1 MRKLL
6 IGVGAAVGLVVGL
19 GFAAPLLI
27 DLNDQKPRIT
37 ALIEEATGH
46 QVVLGG
52 NIRFTLLPV
61 PAVSVRD
68 VRVVGDSAGAPD
80 LASVQAID
88 LRLNLLALLG
98 GKVDVAEVRLSK
110 PVLVIA
116 EAALPAL
123 AAPADEP
130 AAATGNG
137 APGDGQT
144 AGGDIAVQRVLIED
158 GMIEWR
164 PAQGEAHRLEG
175 LEANLS
181 APSLHGPYTISGG
194 AAYRGQPVA
203 IEVALGRFVAGENLA
218 YDVKLALA
226 GGTIALGGSADLLA
240 PGGPS
245 LQGRL
250 RLAIDDAAAIG
261 ALTGINLPAAGAIL
275 AEGKVQASRSAITV
289 DDLAL
294 TVGESRGTGS
304 LGVSLGPTTALSL
317 KLRLPRLDG
326 DKLLA
331 AAQSSTSGPASGPA
345 TGPSSAAGETAAP
358 RQAPAA
364 ETGGPA
370 GWSLP
375 RGVTADVDLAI
386 DALQWSG
393 AVVQK
398 IALVA
403 ALEGGRLTLSRASA
417 VLPGATDVGLSGA
430 AVSREGAPRFE
441 GTLDIASDNPRALTD
456 WLKLTPEGLPADRL
470 TRFALTGKVNTDGRA
485 ASLTD
490 LVIRLDG
497 STAKGRA
504 GWEPGTRPTALLALD
519 IDRLDADGYL
529 TGMAAPPPVAPAG
542 NPLAQ
547 IGSAAPA
554 SPLPHLPFDLALR
567 LKLGSLLIRGGE
579 ARDVGLDGLLTPDT
593 LRLAGFSVRDY
604 AGLKL
609 SANGKL
615 GFAREAP
622 DGDFAFRIEA
632 PSPEPLLALAGLAPP
647 VQAASLGRLTVE
659 GRLTGRPEAPV
670 LDAWATVGETRLAL
684 AGPIGSFNHLQFDL
698 KGTLGAPE
706 LLAVAAQAGFRP
718 PRGGPMLG
726 PLDLA
731 ITLRGTTDLP
741 AAEAKGRL
749 GEAELA
755 LKAGIDQK
763 GVYADGR
770 LDAANGAAMLNRLGL
785 TGPVTG
791 ALALS
796 VEARGQA
803 GEWQVAGVKATVG
816 PNRLETSGTL
826 SMGDGLRF
834 KGRLNA
840 PYLDLAL
847 FSSGASAGAAPT
859 PAPTPAPGAGAASG
873 TRWSTKPID
882 LQGLRRLDGTVDVTI
897 DRLLSGSLGF
907 SGVTGQLTAAQGVV
921 TLGNLKASTD
931 PGLVAGTVTLDASG
945 EALGIAADLT
955 ATGFDLDALT
965 GRKGTEPGLAGTGDL
980 TLALAGLGRSPFE
993 IVSSLS
999 GKGNVLATDG
1009 RLHGLDLKTLSE
1021 GLKTVNQ
1028 AGDVIG
1034 RIAAA
1039 VKVGSTAYRRI
1050 GSDLLVE
1057 RGIAKLANVISDI
1070 DGGSLGGEG
1079 AVDLPAWTSRV
1090 RLALR
1095 LAEPADLPALGIEIS
1110 GPPDA
1115 PTAEVRTRDLENY
1128 YLQKFIGS
1136 KLPAIPGL
1144 GSGSGSDPGK
1154 AIVDQIFKGLG
1165 GK

>member
-27 DLNDQKPRIT
+27 DLNDQKPRIA

-46 QVVLGG
+46 RVVLGG
-52 NIRFTLLPV
+52 NIRFSLLPV

-68 VRVVGDSAGAPD
+68 VRVVGDSAGGPD

-110 PVLVIA
+110 PVVVIA
-116 EAALPAL
+116 EAGLAAL
-123 AAPADEP
+123 AAPAGQADEP
-130 AAATGNG
+130 AAPSG
-137 APGDGQT
+137 PGPASGS
-144 AGGDIAVQRVLIED
+144 DIAVQRVLIED

-164 PAQGEAHRLEG
+164 PLQGEARRLEG

-181 APSLHGPYTISGG
+181 APSLQGPYTISGG

-203 IEVALGRFVAGENLA
+203 LEVALGRFVAGESLA

-226 GGTIALGGSADLLA
+226 GGTLALGGSADLLA

-245 LQGRL
+245 LQGKL
-250 RLAIDDAAAIG
+250 RLSVDDAAVIG
-261 ALTGINLPAAGAIL
+261 ALTGIDLPVAGAIL
-275 AEGKVQASRSAITV
+275 AEGKVKASRSTIAV
-289 DDLAL
+289 DELTLA
-294 TVGESRGTGS
+294 VGDSRGTGS
-304 LGVSLGPTTALSL
+304 LGVTLGPTAALSL

-326 DKLLA
+326 DRLLA
-331 AAQSSTSGPASGPA
+331 SVQPAAAPSATPAA
-345 TGPSSAAGETAAP
+345 TAAP
-358 RQAPAA
+358 PATA
-364 ETGGPA
+364 S
-370 GWSLP
+370 GWALP
-375 RGVTADVDLAI
+375 KGVTADIDLAI

-403 ALEGGRLTLSRASA
+403 SLEGGRLTLSRASA
-417 VLPGATDVGLSGA
+417 VLPGATDVALSGA
-430 AVSREGAPRFE
+430 AVSREGRPRFE

-470 TRFALTGKVNTDGRA
+470 TRFALTGKVTTDGQA
-485 ASLTD
+485 ASLND
-490 LVIRLDG
+490 LAVRLDG

-504 GWEPGTRPTALLALD
+504 GWEPGPRPTALLTLD
-519 IDRLDADGYL
+519 IDRFDADGYL
-529 TGMAAPPPVAPAG
+529 AGAAAPPPPTAPAG

-567 LKLGSLLIRGGE
+567 LKVGSLFLQGGE
-579 ARDVGLDGLLTPDT
+579 VKDVSVEGLLTPDT

-615 GFAREAP
+615 GFAKDAP

-632 PSPEPLLALAGLAPP
+632 PSPEPLLVLAGVEPP
-647 VQAASLGRLTVE
+647 AQAASLGRLTVE

-670 LDAWATVGETRLAL
+670 LDAWTTVGETRLAL
-684 AGPIGSFNHLQFDL
+684 AGPIGSFAHPQLDL

-706 LLAVAAQAGFRP
+706 LLALAAQAGFRP
-718 PRGGPMLG
+718 PRAGPMLG
-726 PLDLA
+726 PVDLA
-731 ITLRGTTDLP
+731 IVLRGTADQP
-741 AAEAKGRL
+741 ALEAKGRL

-755 LKAGIDQK
+755 LKVGIDPK
-763 GVYADGR
+763 GLYVDGR
-770 LDAANGAAMLNRLGL
+770 LDAANGAAMLTRLGL

-791 ALALS
+791 ALALAL
-796 VEARGQA
+796 EARGQA
-803 GEWQVAGVKATVG
+803 GEWQVAGAKATVG
-816 PNRLETSGTL
+816 QNRLEASGTL
-826 SMGDGLRF
+826 SSAEGLRF

-840 PYLDLAL
+840 PYLDLAM
-847 FSSGASAGAAPT
+847 FNTGAAGAA
-859 PAPTPAPGAGAASG
+859 APAPGTGTGTGPGAAG
-873 TRWSTKPID
+873 TRWSTRPID
-882 LQGLRRLDGTVDVTI
+882 LQGLRRLDGTIDVTI
-897 DRLLSGSLGF
+897 DRLVSGTLGLSG
-907 SGVTGQLTAAQGVV
+907 VAGQLTAAQGVV
-921 TLGNLKASTD
+921 TLGNLKALAD
-931 PGLVAGTVTLDASG
+931 PGAVAGTLTLDASG
-945 EALGIAADLT
+945 EALGIAADMT

-965 GRKGTEPGLAGTGDL
+965 GRKGAEPGLAGTGDL
-980 TLALAGLGRSPFE
+980 TLSLAGLGRSTFE

-1009 RLHGLDLKTLSE
+1009 RLYGLDLKTLSE

-1057 RGIAKLANVISDI
+1057 RGIVKLANVTSDI
-1070 DGGSLGGEG
+1070 EGGSLGGEG
-1079 AVDLPAWTSRV
+1079 TVDLPAWTSRI

-1095 LAEPADLPALGIEIS
+1095 LVEPADLPALGIEIG

-1115 PTAEVRTRDLENY
+1115 PTAEVRTRDLETY

-1136 KLPAIPGL
+1136 RLPAIPGL
-1144 GSGSGSDPGK
+1144 GSGGGDPGK

-1165 GK
+1165 GN

>member
-6 IGVGAAVGLVVGL
+6 IGVGAVVGLVVGF

-27 DLNDQKPRIT
+27 DLNDQKPRIA

-110 PVLVIA
+110 PVVVIA
-116 EAALPAL
+116 EAGLAAL
-123 AAPADEP
+123 AAPADAP
-130 AAATGNG
+130 AVPADAGPSGQGPATGR
-137 APGDGQT
+137 
-144 AGGDIAVQRVLIED
+144 DIAVQRVLIED

-164 PAQGEAHRLEG
+164 PVQGEARRLEG

-181 APSLHGPYTISGG
+181 APSLHGPYAISGG

-203 IEVALGRFVAGENLA
+203 IEVALGRFVAGETLA

-226 GGTIALGGSADLLA
+226 GGTLALGGSADLLA

-245 LQGRL
+245 LQGKL
-250 RLAIDDAAAIG
+250 RLSIDDAAAIG
-261 ALTGINLPAAGAIL
+261 ALTDISLPVAGAIL
-275 AEGKVQASRSAITV
+275 AEGKVQASRSAIAV
-289 DDLAL
+289 DDLTL

-304 LGVSLGPTTALSL
+304 LAVSLGPTTALSL

-331 AAQSSTSGPASGPA
+331 AAQSSTAGVASAPAAS
-345 TGPSSAAGETAAP
+345 PSTAAGEAAAP
-358 RQAPAA
+358 RQVPAA
-364 ETGGPA
+364 QTGDPA
-370 GWSLP
+370 RWSLP
-375 RGVTADVDLAI
+375 RGLTADVDLAI

-398 IALVA
+398 IAFVA
-403 ALEGGRLTLSRASA
+403 ALEGGRLTLSRATA
-417 VLPGATDVGLSGA
+417 VLPGATDVGLSGM
-430 AVSREGAPRFE
+430 AVSREGALRFE

-456 WLKLTPEGLPADRL
+456 WLKLTPDGLPADRL
-470 TRFALTGKVNTDGRA
+470 TRFALTGKMNTDGRA

-504 GWEPGTRPTALLALD
+504 GWEPGPRPTAVLALE
-519 IDRLDADGYL
+519 IDRLDADAYL
-529 TGMAAPPPVAPAG
+529 AGMALPPPPAAPAG

-567 LKLGSLLIRGGE
+567 LKLGSLFLHGAE
-579 ARDVGLDGLLTPDT
+579 AKDVGLDGLLTPDT

-615 GFAREAP
+615 GFAKDAP

-632 PSPEPLLALAGLAPP
+632 PSPEPLLALAGVAAPA
-647 VQAASLGRLTVE
+647 QAASLGRLTVE

-670 LDAWATVGETRLAL
+670 LDAWTTVGETRLAL
-684 AGPIGSFNHLQFDL
+684 AGPIGSFSQPQFDL

-718 PRGGPMLG
+718 PRSGPMLG

-731 ITLRGTTDLP
+731 IALRGTLDQP
-741 AAEAKGRL
+741 AVEAKGQL
-749 GEAELA
+749 GEAGFA

-763 GVYADGR
+763 GFHVDGR

-791 ALALS
+791 GLALAI
-796 VEARGQA
+796 EARGLA
-803 GEWQVAGVKATVG
+803 GEWQVAGAKATVG
-816 PNRLETSGTL
+816 PNRLELAGTL
-826 SMGDGLRF
+826 STVEGLRF

-847 FSSGASAGAAPT
+847 FSSGAPASAT
-859 PAPTPAPGAGAASG
+859 PAPAAGGAPAAGS

-882 LQGLRRLDGTVDVTI
+882 LQGLRRLDGTMDVTI
-897 DRLLSGSLGF
+897 DRLVSGSLGF
-907 SGVTGQLTAAQGVV
+907 SGVSGQLTAAQGVV
-921 TLGNLKASTD
+921 SLGNLKASAD

-1028 AGDVIG
+1028 AGDVLG

-1057 RGIAKLANVISDI
+1057 RGIVKLANITSDI

-1079 AVDLPAWTSRV
+1079 AVDLPAWTSRI

-1095 LAEPADLPALGIEIS
+1095 LAEPADLPALGIEVS

-1115 PTAEVRTRDLENY
+1115 PSAEVRTRDLENY

-1136 KLPAIPGL
+1136 KLPALPGL
-1144 GSGSGSDPGK
+1144 GSGGGSDPGK